1 MSERNVLF
9 MRALRCIKVLLCKYV
24 PGRVNKDA
32 WWMQMSHK
40 WMQMLTGVNLS
51 AKCPRPGW
59 RFFCFSTNRLN
70 CDLWAVLVGYLS
82 YLVILVFYSKSL
94 SQVPEHLGAV
104 LLKFELSWKILSEEQ
119 RYFVGFP
126 IFSSSLTSRFPH
138 KSWQRGCVMRNCVI
152 NRAAGS
158 RLIFRP
164 DRSIV
169 HPPSLSYQNK

>member
-9 MRALRCIKVLLCKYV
+9 MCALSDASKFCYANMSSVEWIKMPGECKCPTNECKCW
-24 PGRVNKDA
+24 PG
-32 WWMQMSHK
+32 W
-40 WMQMLTGVNLS
+40 T

-70 CDLWAVLVGYLS
+70 CDLWVVVVGYSS
-82 YLVILVFYSKSL
+82 YLVILVFDSKSL

-104 LLKFELSWKILSEEQ
+104 LLKFELSRKILSEEQ
-119 RYFVGFP
+119 RCFVEFP

-138 KSWQRGCVMRNCVI
+138 KFWQRGCVMRNCVI
-152 NRAAGS
+152 NRAARS